1 MERLLAPAEVA
12 RLLGVSSQTVRVLAD
27 RGALRI
33 AAKTS
38 RGIRLFKSDDVER
51 LRVARDRAATMPR
64 APVRGNKS

>member
-38 RGIRLFKSDDVER
+38 RGIRLFKPDDVER
-51 LRVARDRAATMPR
+51 LRVARERAVTIAR